1 MRHSLLRT
9 SSLGLLVV
17 ALAVAFVARPPRLAA
32 AASQGGAQ
40 GVKIGI
46 LPFLDASGAMS
57 RDTAAAVSRLVQA
70 EMSHSAPN
78 LNGTVLTL
86 DGSTRLEDLD
96 GEKAVDVAK
105 AAKVDV
111 VILGTV
117 LEAKSSESTK
127 GGWLPSIAGQ
137 SASVNV
143 RSVKANVTLQGDLY
157 RVADGGRITSLRV
170 PGSHS
175 DNKFG
180 GGVYTNLGAWDGH
193 SSVFLDSPLGK
204 ALQAAV
210 TDLVKKIAATKL

>member
-1 MRHSLLRT
+1 MFRKLWLLAF
-9 SSLGLLVV
+9 
-17 ALAVAFVARPPRLAA
+17 ALAIPILVIGQAPP
-32 AASQGGAQ
+32 
-40 GVKIGI
+40 VKIGV
-46 LPFLDASGAMS
+46 LPFLDASGAMHG
-57 RDTAAAVSRLVQA
+57 DTAAALSRLVQA

-78 LNGTVLTL
+78 LSAKVIAL
-86 DGSTRLEDLD
+86 DSATKLEDLD
-96 GEKAVDVAK
+96 QEKAVQIAK
-105 AAKVDV
+105 SANVDV
-111 VILGTV
+111 VLLGTV

-137 SASVNV
+137 AANVQV

-157 RVADGGRITSLRV
+157 RVADSGKIASLRV

-204 ALQAAV
+204 ALQKAV
-210 TDLVKKIAATKL
+210 TDLVKKISTTKM